1 MIRLQIRTRL
11 EHWLYELQ
19 ATRHARRW
27 RDFTFHNT
35 SGPRLAITLFIRSH
49 PSATRDQIVEHLMTS
64 RDYGERESCVA
75 VVARNLR
82 EMEKGNQVRVDAD
95 GYHILSKVKFVI
107 REEEVWSSWFFM
119 ASVGLAIAFFA
130 YALERTPF
138 TITTAFTMI
147 LFAIIF
153 LKILEDF
160 HSTTPY

>member
-1 MIRLQIRTRL
+1 MLKLQIRSYL
-11 EHWLYELQ
+11 EHWLYQLQ
-19 ATRHARRW
+19 ASRHAERW
-27 RDFTFHNT
+27 RNFTFHNT

-49 PSATRDQIVEHLMTS
+49 PTATRDEIVEHLMNS

-82 EMEKGNQVRVDAD
+82 EMEKSHQISADAD

-107 REEEVWSSWFFM
+107 REEEVWASWFFM
-119 ASVGLAIAFFA
+119 VSVGLAVAFFA
-130 YALERTPF
+130 YAFPRTPF
-138 TITTAFTMI
+138 NINTAFIVI

-160 HSTTPY
+160 YSTTPW